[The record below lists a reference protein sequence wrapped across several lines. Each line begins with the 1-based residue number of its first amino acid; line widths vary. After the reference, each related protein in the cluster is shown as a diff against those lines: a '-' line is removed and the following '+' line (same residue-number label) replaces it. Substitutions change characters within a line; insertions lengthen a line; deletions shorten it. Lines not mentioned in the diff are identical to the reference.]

1 MTASEQE
8 SMDYSRARLTMVEN
22 QLRPNRIDDPRVLAA
37 MREVP
42 RERFTP
48 KALRGVAYADEDLPL
63 PGGGHLIEPLALARL
78 IQAAAI
84 GPQEV
89 VLILGDAT
97 GYVGAVL
104 ARLAA
109 TIILLQP
116 DRATAEQTEALLDE
130 LGVDNVVVAE
140 SDDPLAGHPSQAPFD
155 VILLAGAVD
164 SAPPALLEQIG
175 EGGRLVAVLD
185 DGRVGKGTLFTRLH
199 GVIGRRT
206 LFDAHI
212 ARLPRPARTA
222 EFAF

>member
-1 MTASEQE
+1 
-8 SMDYSRARLTMVEN
+8 MDYSRARWTMVEN
-22 QLRPNRIDDPRVLAA
+22 QLRPSRIDDPRVLAA
-37 MREVP
+37 MRDVP
-42 RERFTP
+42 RERFVP

-63 PGGGHLIEPLALARL
+63 PDGGYLIEPLALARL

-89 VLILGDAT
+89 VLVVGDAT

-109 TIILLQP
+109 TVILLQSDP
-116 DRATAEQTEALLDE
+116 ASAEQTEALLDE

-140 SDDPLAGHPSQAPFD
+140 SDDPFAGHPSQAPFD
-155 VILLAGAVD
+155 AILLAGAVD
-164 SAPPALLEQIG
+164 SVPPALLEQIS

-199 GVIGRRT
+199 GVIGPRT
-206 LFDAHI
+206 LFDARI
-212 ARLPRPARTA
+212 SRLPRPARTP